1 MTLSATPSGSSGPG
15 AAAPVAAPQAA
26 PIQQS
31 ILAQTRAELL
41 MTLRR
46 GESLLVTLIIPAGV
60 LFFAMALPIL
70 PSRSAAVQFFPPGV
84 LAAAIMSTAMVS
96 LGIATAYERYY
107 GVLKRLGCTPLPRWG
122 LLSAK
127 LLAVMVVEA
136 LQVVLLLSLAAIF
149 YGWRPQGSLPLAFLI
164 VLLGTACFAGL
175 GMLMAGALRAEAT
188 LAAAN
193 GLYLLFLLVGDIILP
208 IDHLP
213 GLLQPVAR
221 VLPAAALTDALRG
234 ALSPA
239 GAPPASVLLLLGWSI
254 AILVAAAATFRWE

>member
-1 MTLSATPSGSSGPG
+1 
-15 AAAPVAAPQAA
+15 VWR
-26 PIQQS
+26 S

-46 GESLLVTLIIPAGV
+46 GESLLVTLVIPIGV
-60 LFFAMALPIL
+60 LFFAMALPIV
-70 PSRSAAVQFFPPGV
+70 PSRSQAVQFFPPGV
-84 LAAAIMSTAMVS
+84 LAAAIMSTGMVS

-107 GVLKRLGCTPLPRWG
+107 GVLKRLGSTPLPRWG

-127 LLAVMVVEA
+127 VLAVLAVEA
-136 LQVVLLLSLAAIF
+136 LQVVLLLALAAIF
-149 YGWRPQGSLPLAFLI
+149 YGWRPQGSLPLAF
-164 VLLGTACFAGL
+164 VVALLGTATFAGL

-193 GLYLLFLLVGDIILP
+193 GFFLLFLLVGDVILP
-208 IDHLP
+208 IEHLP

-234 ALSPA
+234 ALNPS
-239 GAPPASVLLLLGWSI
+239 GAPPASLLLLLGW
-254 AILVAAAATFRWE
+254 AVVILGAAAVTFQWE